1 MRAPPTSSTPRAK
14 VAVPERASD
23 DITTTENAPIV
34 IDRTVSTARNL
45 CARRAPRPTRR
56 NSNHIMAAPAR
67 GRSHLHLV
75 GGGRLDQHL
84 VALGQAARDLQL
96 AVVARAHGDLA
107 PVGLRVT
114 ARHALDQ

>member
-1 MRAPPTSSTPRAK
+1 MRAPPTSSTPRAN

-56 NSNHIMAAPAR
+56 NSTQIMAARARPR

-75 GGGRLDQHL
+75 GGGGLDQHL
-84 VALGQAARDLQL
+84 VALREAPGHLQL
-96 AVVARAHGDLA
+96 AIVARA
-107 PVGLRVT
+107 
-114 ARHALDQ
+114 